1 MKKYC
6 YDYPRPAVCVDV
18 ILISESNKVL
28 LIQRKNEPFADFWA
42 FPGGFV
48 DENEDL
54 LDAAIRELEE
64 ETGVRNDDLMQ
75 LRAYGTP
82 GRDPRGHVISVVFC
96 GISSQKNEIKAAD
109 DAKDAKWFPIDD
121 LPELAFDHKKIMQ
134 DFVEEI
140 LDNPLK

>member
-1 MKKYC
+1 MKYC

-64 ETGVRNDDLMQ
+64 ETGVRNDDLLQ

-121 LPELAFDHKKIMQ
+121 LPELAFDHEKIMQ
-134 DFVEEI
+134 DFIEEI